1 MSQQVGRVAPR
12 PLTHDMIGPRQTGD
26 QHRGVSGDNM
36 IRLKRGKARRSLG
49 RRGATRPT
57 CDSFRKPSV
66 NANRSL
72 LTFAPWARRSRAAA
86 TLLFAICYLLFVILD
101 MPKIVRFHEVG
112 DANVLKLEELPK
124 PQPKEGEVLLKVEA
138 IGLNRAEV
146 MFRSGQYLDQP
157 NFPSLIGY
165 EAAGIVEALGRGVT
179 GLKPGDRVS
188 SIPAFRMTEYGTY
201 GEYVVLPAYAL
212 ARYPD
217 NLSPLEG
224 TSIWMQYITAYGVVE
239 IGRLK
244 EGQHLLITAATSS
257 VGLAAIQTAKAVGAI
272 SIATTRNNAKAS
284 ALSDAGADFVVNTS
298 SEDLI
303 QRVHEITNGKGFALA
318 FDPVAGPGLETL
330 AKAAGQAAMII
341 EYGALAPEPTPYPL
355 FAAIRKGLN
364 IRGYTLFEINTNP
377 ERQGRA
383 KKFIIDKL
391 ADGTFRPIIAK
402 TFKLDQIVEAHR
414 YLESN
419 EQIGKIVVTV

>member
-1 MSQQVGRVAPR
+1 MAQIRCTGKTTREDAANNGAETAFASYGR
-12 PLTHDMIGPRQTGD
+12 
-26 QHRGVSGDNM
+26 
-36 IRLKRGKARRSLG
+36 ARAFNGYPATATNPSAYATSLPQD
-49 RRGATRPT
+49 T
-57 CDSFRKPSV
+57 
-66 NANRSL
+66 L
-72 LTFAPWARRSRAAA
+72 RSRAVA
-86 TLLFAICYLLFVILD
+86 TFLFAIGHFLFLILH
-101 MPKIVRFHEVG
+101 MPKIVRFHQVG
-112 DANVLKLEELPK
+112 DASVLKLEELPK

-165 EAAGIVEALGRGVT
+165 EAAGIVEAVGPGVT

-188 SIPAFRMTEYGTY
+188 SIPSFPMTEYGTY

-217 NLSPLEG
+217 NLSPVEG
-224 TSIWMQYITAYGVVE
+224 TSIWMQYLTAYGVVE
-239 IGRLK
+239 FGGLK
-244 EGQHLLITAATSS
+244 KGQHLLITAAASS

-272 SIATTRNNAKAS
+272 SIATTRNKAKAS
-284 ALSDAGADFVVNTS
+284 ALSDAGADFVINTK
-298 SEDLI
+298 SEDLV
-303 QRVHEITNGKGFALA
+303 QRVNEITDGKGFPLA

-330 AKAAGQAAMII
+330 AKAAGEGAMII

-355 FAAIRKGLN
+355 FAAISKGLT
-364 IRGYTLFEINTNP
+364 IRGYTLFEINADP

-383 KKFIIDKL
+383 KKFILDKL
-391 ADGTFRPIIAK
+391 ADGTFRPIVAK
-402 TFKLDQIVEAHR
+402 TFKLDEIVQAHR
-414 YLESN
+414 YMESN